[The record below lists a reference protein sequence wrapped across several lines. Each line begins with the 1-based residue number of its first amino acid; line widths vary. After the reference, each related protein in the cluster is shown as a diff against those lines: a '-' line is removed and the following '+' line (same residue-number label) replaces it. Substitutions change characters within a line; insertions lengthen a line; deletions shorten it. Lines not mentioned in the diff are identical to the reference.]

1 MTYRQY
7 DVIVVGSGI
16 AGLYATLKAAQFA
29 RVCLITKGKLQD
41 TNTYLAQGGI
51 AASLGDDDTPLS
63 HMRDTLVAG
72 AGACNPQAVAVLVE
86 EGPQCVRQ
94 MLAIGTP
101 FDYEQGCL
109 ALTREG
115 AHSKNRVLHCG
126 GDATGRLMQDTLQQ
140 RIVEQKNVKIRQHTF
155 VTDLLTQDGR
165 VCGVRLLSGQCLY
178 ASTVILATGGL
189 GQVYDRTTNPVVATG
204 DGVAI
209 AHRAG
214 AQIADMEFIQFH
226 PTVFQGKSE
235 EETFLISEAVR
246 GEGAV
251 LRNSGGQQFMSG
263 YHPLADLGPRDVV
276 ARAILDQIQTS
287 GSAYVYLD
295 ITHRSE
301 DFLQNRFPTIYQMAK
316 QRGFDMAKQ
325 WLPVAP
331 AAHYAMGGVVTGL
344 DGQSSL
350 AGLYA
355 CGEVA
360 CSGVHG
366 ANRLASN
373 SLLEGLV
380 FAQRAVNSIKKSKQP
395 KFDIPR
401 IIEDSKSGIYT
412 GDVDKVRHVVRQ
424 RMFEDA
430 GLLRDGSKLLTLR
443 NELMNYSV
451 EIPAQP
457 LDQKTWELKNLLT
470 VAELIVAGALT
481 RTESRGGHFR
491 MDYPQMNP
499 TFTRY
504 DGLNRA
510 KEETNRAPVAV

>member
-1 MTYRQY
+1 MSYRQF

-16 AGLYATLKAAQFA
+16 AGLYATLKAVEFA

-51 AASLGDDDTPLS
+51 AASIGDDDTPLA

-72 AGACNPQAVAVLVE
+72 ADVCNPQAVAVLVE

-101 FDYEQGCL
+101 FDYDQGCL

-126 GDATGRLMQDTLQQ
+126 GDATGRLMQETLQQ
-140 RIVEQKNVKIRQHTF
+140 RIFEQKNVTIRQHTF
-155 VTDLLTQDGR
+155 VTDLVMHDGR

-178 ASTVILATGGL
+178 ASAVILATGGL
-189 GQVYDRTTNPVVATG
+189 GQVYDRTTNPTVATG

-214 AQIADMEFIQFH
+214 AQIADMEFVQFH
-226 PTVFQGKSE
+226 PTVFQGESE
-235 EETFLISEAVR
+235 VETFLISEAVR

-251 LRNSGGQQFMSG
+251 LRNSGGQQFMSD

-276 ARAILDQIQTS
+276 ARAILSQIKKGDNS
-287 GSAYVYLD
+287 HVYLD
-295 ITHRSE
+295 ITQRSE

-316 QRGFDMAKQ
+316 QRGLDMAKQ

-331 AAHYAMGGVVTGL
+331 AAHYAMGGIVTGL
-344 DGQSSL
+344 DGQSNL

-380 FAQRAVNSIKKSKQP
+380 FAQRAVNAIKSSKQA
-395 KFDIPR
+395 KFVPARNIERAKPSTYLGHVEETR
-401 IIEDSKSGIYT
+401 QII
-412 GDVDKVRHVVRQ
+412 RR
-424 RMFEDA
+424 RMFADA
-430 GLLRDGSKLLTLR
+430 GLLREGSKLLALR
-443 NELMNYSV
+443 NELKCYGA
-451 EIPAQP
+451 EIPVQP
-457 LDQKTWELKNLLT
+457 VGQNTWELKNLLT
-470 VAELIVAGALT
+470 VAQLIVTGALA
-481 RTESRGGHFR
+481 RTESRGCHFR
-491 MDYPQMNP
+491 VDYPQLNP
-499 TFTRY
+499 ALNRY
-504 DGLNRA
+504 AGLNRER
-510 KEETNRAPVAV
+510 EETDSASIAV